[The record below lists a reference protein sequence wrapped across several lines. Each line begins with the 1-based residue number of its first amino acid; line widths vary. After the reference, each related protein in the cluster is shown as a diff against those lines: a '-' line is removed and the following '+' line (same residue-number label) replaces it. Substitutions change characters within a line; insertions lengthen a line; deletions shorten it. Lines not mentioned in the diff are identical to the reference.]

1 MDFSIASDHAAVDM
15 KNQIIEFLRG
25 QGHAVNDKSPTD
37 NPAENYADAANRVC
51 ADVKANPK
59 QRGILICGTGQGT
72 AIRANR
78 HSGIRAALVTNEYM
92 AEMARLHNNANI
104 IVFGSRITTQTTA
117 KRMLAVFINT
127 PYEGGRHEERLK
139 SLEAPV
145 K

>member
-25 QGHAVNDKSPTD
+25 QGHTVNDKSPAD
-37 NPAENYADAANRVC
+37 KPADNYAEAADRVC
-51 ADVKANPK
+51 ADVKQNAK
-59 QRGILICGTGQGT
+59 LRGILICGTGQGT

-104 IVFGSRITTQTTA
+104 IVFGSRITTQTMA

>member
-1 MDFSIASDHAAVDM
+1 M
-15 KNQIIEFLRG
+15 KQNAKL
-25 QGHAVNDKSPTD
+25 
-37 NPAENYADAANRVC
+37 
-51 ADVKANPK
+51 
-59 QRGILICGTGQGT
+59 RGILICGTGQGT

-104 IVFGSRITTQTTA
+104 IVFGSRITTQTMA
-117 KRMLAVFINT
+117 KRMLAVFLNT

>member
-25 QGHAVNDKSPTD
+25 QGHTVNDKSPAD
-37 NPAENYADAANRVC
+37 KPADNYAEAADRVC
-51 ADVKANPK
+51 TDVKQNAK
-59 QRGILICGTGQGT
+59 LRGILICGTGQGT

-104 IVFGSRITTQTTA
+104 IVFGSRITTQTMA
-117 KRMLAVFINT
+117 KRMLAVFLNT

>member
-25 QGHAVNDKSPTD
+25 QGHTVNDKSPAD
-37 NPAENYADAANRVC
+37 KPADNYAEAADRVC
-51 ADVKANPK
+51 ADVKQNAK
-59 QRGILICGTGQGT
+59 LRGILICGTGQGT

-104 IVFGSRITTQTTA
+104 IVFGSRITTQTMA
-117 KRMLAVFINT
+117 KRMLAVFLNT

>member
-25 QGHAVNDKSPTD
+25 QGHTVNDKSPAD
-37 NPAENYADAANRVC
+37 KPADNYAEAADRVC
-51 ADVKANPK
+51 TDVKQNAK
-59 QRGILICGTGQGT
+59 LRGILICGTGQGT

-104 IVFGSRITTQTTA
+104 IVFGSRITTQTMA